1 MQHLN
6 LTLAITAPAASPA
19 TWAAAPATAASSQP
33 AGAAAWQQW
42 RELSVPHHA
51 AWAQNV
57 LVAVIWIF
65 VIAALLG
72 PIVVRFS
79 RKPAENRRPPS
90 AGW

>member
-6 LTLAITAPAASPA
+6 LMPAITSPAPSPA
-19 TWAAAPATAASSQP
+19 TWATAPAEASQP
-33 AGAAAWQQW
+33 AGAAVWQQW

-57 LVAVIWIF
+57 LVLIIWIF
-65 VIAALLG
+65 VIAALVG
-72 PIVVRFS
+72 PVVVRFS
-79 RKPAENRRPPS
+79 RKPTEKRRPPS